1 MARKKKATNITARN
15 HYVPQWYQR
24 RFMKDGQHKYSLLDK
39 TPDKLPSGKGFYN
52 NEYLKGVRECFQQEH
67 LYTIDLFGSK
77 SDVIECE
84 LFGDIDSKGFKGIDT
99 IAIKDEWKTRGGNQ
113 RWQDFIEYMNAQK
126 LRTIKGLDWVKKYL
140 GISNYSQD
148 QNEVMSTL
156 RTIRHLYC
164 TMWSEAIWEVVSADN
179 SKVKFIVSDNPVT
192 FYNYQIPPG
201 FSYNEYPDEPL
212 LSMVGTQTIYP
223 LSLSKC
229 LILTHRQ
236 LAQGPESVDP
246 LQDRINA
253 RFYDQDGDRA
263 TFSFMDIIHERNL
276 SEKEVCALN
285 YVLKVQSWRYVAAAK
300 KDWLYPER
308 NLEEWEWEKN
318 LKIFLP
324 SMDKIGISSGISFG
338 YKDGSFESFTPY
350 GEKVVD
356 PEELKRIKKTA
367 FTIKKIKRKDR
378 FSDNLIALLNE
389 NDTPNIEEQNKLLI
403 DGLADIFE
411 INDGSADKFM
421 DSFTADKVRQLYYLI
436 EDLWPAGTD
445 VFKFL
450 SPDDN
455 FNLIYSGELDGKVL
469 PWKLFS
475 LGLYFDKVYIIN
487 PFPNPCAMKDEFKPS
502 IYPEKYLATTY
513 DLFIAFILLIPW
525 IETGQIQILPN
536 PFLVDFPLRK
546 IAIENIEERKKSFT
560 FQHDDGFIKRK
571 TFQQFKRILSM
582 APEESIEQTAKKL
595 IPTLS
600 EELIMEFAKDIREEK
615 NKPLSWTKSLKDIG
629 PQFLTEKICEN
640 LETIVYLAQL
650 TNSIPYT
657 YLNFK
662 RDEFESINKGT
673 ANPFDYKLK
682 VLNGCDGYFIKA
694 IKEAG
699 ILSKVRTVLRKL
711 KADPCCINLHEELK
725 VALSESEEE
734 WDAINDILKSDK
746 SKDFLV
752 SHANV
757 TFNTGDFTLPS
768 VQKHLKEVY
777 SNNTLSDVQMHI
789 SSCN

>member
-39 TPDKLPSGKGFYN
+39 TPDMLPSGKGFYN
-52 NEYLKGVRECFQQEH
+52 NEYHKGVRECFQQEH
-67 LYTIDLFGSK
+67 LYTIDLFGNK
-77 SDVIECE
+77 SDVIERE

-99 IAIKDEWKTRGGNQ
+99 IAIKEGWKTPGGNQ

-126 LRTIKGLDWVKKYL
+126 LRTIKGLDWIKKYI

-148 QNEVMSTL
+148 QSEVMSTL

-201 FSYNEYPDEPL
+201 SDCNKYPDEPL
-212 LSMVGTQTIYP
+212 LSMIGTQTIYP
-223 LSLSKC
+223 LALNKC
-229 LILTHRQ
+229 LVLTHRQ
-236 LAQGPESVDP
+236 LAQEPESVDP

-253 RFYDQDGDRA
+253 RFYDQDDDRA
-263 TFSFMDIIHERNL
+263 IFNFMDIIHERSF

-285 YVLKVQSWRYVAAAK
+285 YVIKVQSRRYVAAAK

-308 NLEEWEWEKN
+308 NLEDWKWEEN
-318 LKIFLP
+318 LKMFLP
-324 SMDKIGISSGISFG
+324 SMNRIGISSGIFFG
-338 YKDGSFESFTPY
+338 WKDGSVEGFTPY

-356 PEELKRIKKTA
+356 PEEIKRIKKSA
-367 FTIKKIKRKDR
+367 LIIKKINRKDR

-403 DGLADIFE
+403 DGLADIFG
-411 INDGSADKFM
+411 INDGCVDKFVKNF
-421 DSFTADKVRQLYYLI
+421 SPDKVRQLYYLI

-455 FNLIYSGELDGKVL
+455 FNLIYSGELDCKIL

-475 LGLYFDKVYIIN
+475 LGLYFDKVYIVN
-487 PFPNPCAMKDEFKPS
+487 PFPNPCSMKDEFKPS

-513 DLFIAFILLIPW
+513 DLFIMIISLIPW

-546 IAIENIEERKKSFT
+546 LSIENIEERNKCFT
-560 FQHDDGFIKRK
+560 FQPDDDFIKRK
-571 TFQQFKRILSM
+571 TFQEFERILFLT
-582 APEESIEQTAKKL
+582 PEESIEQTAKKL
-595 IPTLS
+595 FPTLS
-600 EELIMEFAKDIREEK
+600 EDLIVEFAKDIREKK
-615 NKPLSWTKSLKDIG
+615 NKPLSWTKSLEEIG
-629 PQFLTEKICEN
+629 PQFHTDKIGEN
-640 LETIVYLAQL
+640 LEAIMYLAHL

-657 YLNFK
+657 YLKFK
-662 RDEFESINKGT
+662 REEIESINKLT
-673 ANPFDYKLK
+673 ANSVDYKLK
-682 VLNGCDGYFIKA
+682 VLNGCDGYFVKA
-694 IKEAG
+694 IKESG
-699 ILSKVRTVLRKL
+699 ILSKIRVVLRKL
-711 KADPCCINLHEELK
+711 KANPYCTDLHEELK
-725 VALSESEEE
+725 VAISESEED
-734 WDAINDILKSDK
+734 WDSINKILKSDK
-746 SKDFLV
+746 SKDFLI
-752 SHANV
+752 SHANI

-768 VQKHLKEVY
+768 IQKHLKDVY
-777 SNNTLSDVQMHI
+777 SNNILSDVRMHI
-789 SSCN
+789 ST